1 MMGRQGGDQRQL
13 FYLFNLEDRIPAEH
27 LLSRINP
34 IVTAVLG
41 DLRDKLVSFY
51 SDIGRPSIDPE
62 LMMRMLIVGYCYG
75 NCRSSCLQAR
85 RRVPRACGRPS
96 NLSLQARGRVSPNR
110 AMSRLGRVPSKYHQ
124 HYHSL
129 FRLYD
134 SIFSRRARTHA
145 APADFRQRQGC
156 ASSCPTVCGC
166 LLRVIRRDR
175 AAASRLASR
184 TFAGGRRLKLST
196 IRGACLWDVCFVPIT
211 DTSLPSLYLRP

>member
-85 RRVPRACGRPS
+85 RRVPRAFGTPASLAQQANDLQFCGVGSAPGPTRSKPS
-96 NLSLQARGRVSPNR
+96 NN
-110 AMSRLGRVPSKYHQ
+110 
-124 HYHSL
+124 
-129 FRLYD
+129 
-134 SIFSRRARTHA
+134 
-145 APADFRQRQGC
+145 
-156 ASSCPTVCGC
+156 
-166 LLRVIRRDR
+166 
-175 AAASRLASR
+175 
-184 TFAGGRRLKLST
+184 
-196 IRGACLWDVCFVPIT
+196 LWDSFGASFLLV
-211 DTSLPSLYLRP
+211 LA